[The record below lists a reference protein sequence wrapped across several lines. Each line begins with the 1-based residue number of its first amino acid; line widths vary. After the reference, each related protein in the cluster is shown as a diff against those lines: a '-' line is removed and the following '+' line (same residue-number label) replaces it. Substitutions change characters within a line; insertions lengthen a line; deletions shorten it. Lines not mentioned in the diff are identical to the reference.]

1 MKIAVMLVTGLLW
14 MSASLVLAEEP
25 SSSSA
30 ARPAATPTLSP
41 RAMVQA
47 YVAAW
52 NRHDPN
58 ALDDLLRAD
67 SVHEDIPAGFHGLG
81 PAQIK
86 AFAAEVFKA
95 QPDLRWKLTRIVESG
110 STVAAEWTWTATYTG
125 DGPSGPVKG
134 QKISARGASFA
145 VIKDGHISRFSD
157 YYDFSSAFA
166 PPPGSATR

>member
-1 MKIAVMLVTGLLW
+1 MKISVMLATGLL
-14 MSASLVLAEEP
+14 STAAPVLLAAEP
-25 SSSSA
+25 SELHTVPPVTA
-30 ARPAATPTLSP
+30 QPLSP
-41 RAMVQA
+41 RATVQA

-81 PAQIK
+81 PDQIK

-95 QPDLRWKLTRIVESG
+95 QPDLRWNLTRIVVSG
-110 STVAAEWTWTATYTG
+110 TTVAAEWTWTATYTG
-125 DGPSGPVKG
+125 DGPSGPVKA

-145 VIKDGHISRFSD
+145 VIEDGHIRRFTD
-157 YYDFSSAFA
+157 YYDFSSAFPA
-166 PPPGSATR
+166 PSGSAPK